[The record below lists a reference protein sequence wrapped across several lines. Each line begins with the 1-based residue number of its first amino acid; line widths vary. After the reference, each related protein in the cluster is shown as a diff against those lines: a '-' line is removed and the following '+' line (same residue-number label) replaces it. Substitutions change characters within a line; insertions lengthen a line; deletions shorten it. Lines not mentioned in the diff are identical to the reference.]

1 MQLGFIAHNDVHALE
16 EDCRFAATHDFSA
29 LEFNFAHTVSHIP
42 AKTIRTMR
50 QILDTYGISCAS
62 CGLWGVNH
70 ISPDTQ
76 IRQHASVERACAIEY
91 AAMLGAKVVVL
102 GSGEVSQVLDENV
115 YTFAHVMR
123 SSIDALASQHM
134 ALALYGFHDGFL
146 TTPTAIERLWSVV
159 GDVGFKLDAANILHA
174 GFDYIDFVR
183 RHGKRVRHMHIKDT
197 LIHNGT
203 RIAEPP
209 AGMGDIAWG
218 KLIGLLYEAEYRGVL
233 SIEPHGAFWSRPG
246 HREQSLLLAK
256 RWLSQ
261 YVVRSLS

>member
-1 MQLGFIAHNDVHALE
+1 MQLGFIAHNEVHTLE
-16 EDCRFAATHDFSA
+16 DDCRFAATHDFGT
-29 LEFNFAHTVSHIP
+29 LEFKYSHTISQIP
-42 AKTIRTMR
+42 VKTIRVMR
-50 QILDTYGISCAS
+50 NILDSYGITCAS
-62 CGLWGVNH
+62 FGLWGVNH
-70 ISPDTQ
+70 ISPDAQ
-76 IRQHASVERACAIEY
+76 IRQQASVERALAIEY
-91 AAMLGAKVVVL
+91 AGMLGAKVVVF

-123 SSIDALASQHM
+123 PSIDALAAQH
-134 ALALYGFHDGFL
+134 AQLALYGFQDGFL

-159 GDVGFKLDAANILHA
+159 GDVGFKLNAANIVHA

-183 RHGKRVRHMHIKDT
+183 RHGKRIRHVHIKDT
-197 LIHNGT
+197 LIHNGA

-233 SIEPHGAFWSRPG
+233 SIEPHGAFWGRPG
-246 HREQSLLLAK
+246 HREQHLRLTK

-261 YVVRSLS
+261 FVMH